1 MCMMIGIIQK
11 AVKFPCSLIHLDSEI
26 YFIMKV
32 LFLQNNQPLLIFEMK
47 VRALHESKHHSLCLP
62 HKSIVSL
69 IPFKQTS
76 TF

>member
-32 LFLQNNQPLLIFEMK
+32 LFLQNNQPEQKFVHFMK
-47 VRALHESKHHSLCLP
+47 ANTTHYVFP
-62 HKSIVSL
+62 
-69 IPFKQTS
+69 TS
-76 TF
+76 Q